1 MSKQIDSEN
10 LEDILT
16 DFLVSPL
23 KQIEPSVPQEED
35 DEFDE
40 VVSLVNPPPQVDT
53 SALRKEEYEV
63 DDGSSKVA
71 LSDTER
77 SILEYSLKGNSPDI
91 IATRLGLPKSYVRGF
106 LLKKETKD
114 YLKELKEAK
123 SQLLQL
129 RALELYGGIIDARVE
144 QIEENGGSLADLS
157 RKDTVDIIR
166 AAVELSSIIDKGS
179 SDNTEKDIYINILQ
193 QVTK

>member
-40 VVSLVNPPPQVDT
+40 VVSLVSPPPQVDT

-77 SILEYSLKGNSPDI
+77 NILEYSLKGNSPDI

>member
-157 RKDTVDIIR
+157 PKDTVDIIR